1 MNLEALFEQCEK
13 VSEEYTEAL
22 HSAVNAKAT
31 GADALEAVG
40 MAEGNAIHTMA
51 TVNGGAIPG
60 TNETARKQS
69 IHRCVSTDP
78 ACNAAR
84 QAAKAAELAY
94 LLLEA
99 RTKALYQHL
108 QVLLAGLHNLSA

>member
-51 TVNGGAIPG
+51 VANGGMIPG
-60 TNETARKQS
+60 SNETARKQS
-69 IHRCVSTDP
+69 MHRCISTDP
-78 ACNAAR
+78 ACDTAR
-84 QAAKAAELAY
+84 KAAKAAELAY
-94 LLLEA
+94 LLVEA
-99 RTKALYQHL
+99 RTKAIYQQL
-108 QVLLAGLHNLSA
+108 QVLMAGLNNLSP